1 MTGRLR
7 DRLGNRLSGSSSG
20 TLSWKLVVAALLV
33 AGLPFALLGEAFE
46 ADLSDWLRQPR
57 PAGAVAVAAVA
68 ALAVDIALPVPSSVV
83 VGYAAMQLGPVA
95 AVLLGTLGLTL
106 TCEAGYWAT
115 RLVGTLASEAPG
127 SEAPVSE
134 ADGPTASASDPPPR
148 LPLFLAATRAVPLLA
163 EAAVVIAAGCGMPHR
178 RFLAV
183 VAASNALVCSLYA
196 ALGVWGQTA
205 GRETLAM
212 VIAVALPV
220 ALSAVAA
227 AAGWHRPE
235 PRAM

>member
-127 SEAPVSE
+127 SEVPVSE